1 MENRKSDKPE
11 INNSNQEVA
20 EQKNVSGNAPAGT
33 KNESSQQGSKSLIN
47 LPKGGGAIQSIG
59 EKFETNPLTGTYSM
73 SAPLAISPG
82 RSGFTPQLALSY
94 NSGSGNSPYGI
105 GWGIGIPNITRKT
118 DKGLPQYDDLNDSD
132 TFILSGA
139 EDLVPL
145 NEASREEGDYTIRR
159 YIPRTEGLFARIEQ
173 WKNKTTGRIHWR
185 SISKEN
191 ITSVYG
197 ENNSACISHPDEE
210 NKIFSWNLE
219 KTYDAKGNLMQY
231 TYLKE
236 NSDNIP
242 NSANEKHR
250 LESGKAY
257 NQIYLDRVQYGN
269 TEMYSPAT
277 SNYTGDW
284 LFTLAFDYGNYSSY
298 SIAGDQLSP
307 QADWEMREDA
317 FSVYKPGF
325 ELRTYR
331 LCQRVLMFHKFDE
344 LGTDMV
350 LTKSTNLDYTTN
362 EHLTQLKKVSHT
374 SYKEGETPAEMPPLS
389 FSYTE
394 AKVGTKLHAVSP
406 EMLENLPNGTSDS
419 AWQWADLYGEG
430 INSLLRTDNEAWYYK
445 ANLGEKSWSELDEP
459 TGERAPELNLGS
471 LTRMDNKPNVMNAQG
486 SSFYLG
492 DVDSDSEPEI
502 VVHGSGMHGYYSL
515 ENGEWQNFKPFD
527 QMPNINLSHPDVK
540 QIDLTG
546 DGLADLL
553 ISRGDYF
560 ELYFSAGKE
569 GYKDY
574 RRIHNGH
581 DEDAAP
587 LILFSDSQSSI
598 YLADMT
604 GDGLS
609 DIVRITNN
617 SVCYWPN
624 MGYGR
629 FGEKVLMKNLP
640 LFDAPDLFNPS
651 RIRLTDVDGT
661 GTSDIIYLGSGS
673 RTQNGVAYYKNQ
685 AGNGWSNAESITAFP
700 HIDNLSQ
707 VSVVDLFGNGTSCLL
722 WSTPLPNHIQ
732 EMHFVE
738 LTSGIKPYILSS
750 FENGMGRKVSLQYA
764 PSTKFLY
771 KISWQDSHG
780 LQSCLSRFRYWNVLK
795 ITNRFRI
802 HVL

>member
-1 MENRKSDKPE
+1 MEKQNHRK
-11 INNSNQEVA
+11 NS
-20 EQKNVSGNAPAGT
+20 
-33 KNESSQQGSKSLIN
+33 
-47 LPKGGGAIQSIG
+47 
-59 EKFETNPLTGTYSM
+59 
-73 SAPLAISPG
+73 LAIY
-82 RSGFTPQLALSY
+82 L
-94 NSGSGNSPYGI
+94 
-105 GWGIGIPNITRKT
+105 
-118 DKGLPQYDDLNDSD
+118 
-132 TFILSGA
+132 
-139 EDLVPL
+139 
-145 NEASREEGDYTIRR
+145 
-159 YIPRTEGLFARIEQ
+159 
-173 WKNKTTGRIHWR
+173 
-185 SISKEN
+185 KEN
-191 ITSVYG
+191 ITSIYG

-242 NSANEKHR
+242 NSANEEHR

-269 TEMYSPAT
+269 TVMYSPAT
-277 SNYTGDW
+277 PNYTGNW

-350 LTKSTNLDYTTN
+350 LTKSTNLHYTTN
-362 EHLTQLKKVSHT
+362 EHLTQLNKVSHT
-374 SYKEGETPAEMPPLS
+374 SYKEGETPAEMPPLT
-389 FSYTE
+389 FTYTQ
-394 AKVGTKLHAVSP
+394 AQVGTKLHAVDP
-406 EMLENLPNGTSDS
+406 KMLENLPNGTSDS

-502 VVHGSGMHGYYSL
+502 VVHGSGIHGYYSL
-515 ENGEWQNFKPFD
+515 ENGEWQNFKSFD
-527 QMPNINLSHPDVK
+527 KMPNINLSHPDVK

-546 DGLADLL
+546 NGLADLL

-587 LILFSDSQSSI
+587 VILFSDSQSSI

-640 LFDAPDLFNPS
+640 LFDAPDLL
-651 RIRLTDVDGT
+651 IL
-661 GTSDIIYLGSGS
+661 
-673 RTQNGVAYYKNQ
+673 
-685 AGNGWSNAESITAFP
+685 
-700 HIDNLSQ
+700 H
-707 VSVVDLFGNGTSCLL
+707 VS
-722 WSTPLPNHIQ
+722 
-732 EMHFVE
+732 
-738 LTSGIKPYILSS
+738 
-750 FENGMGRKVSLQYA
+750 A
-764 PSTKFLY
+764 
-771 KISWQDSHG
+771 
-780 LQSCLSRFRYWNVLK
+780 
-795 ITNRFRI
+795 
-802 HVL
+802 